1 MLPAFSQGD
10 AQAGSVSRYRTRTIF
25 TDGRCG
31 GDFLVNDHRR
41 VNVQAVVFNHLLH
54 RLADKAVRAF
64 HLLVIAAYVL

>member
-1 MLPAFSQGD
+1 MLKLVQ
-10 AQAGSVSRYRTRTIF
+10 YRVIVHVPFF